1 MTTPVAVLGATGIV
15 GQKLIRI
22 LDTHPDFRVAEVAA
36 SERSQG
42 KAYKDAAAWKE
53 ETPIPQSVCRLP
65 VCHPQNIT
73 SPFALSALPAH
84 SAQTVEPRLAD
95 RGIHVVSNASAL
107 RMNKDIPLIIPE
119 INRQHLS
126 LIAQQ
131 NTPGKI
137 VTNPNCATIFVALAL
152 APLMELAELEHLS
165 VTTLQAIS
173 GAGHPGVSAFDLVGN
188 IIPNISGEEV
198 KIEQETKK
206 ILGSATT
213 PAPFSVTAHVH
224 RIPVLHGHTVALHLF
239 FKTPVTVEA
248 VKSQFAKSA
257 KHDPGLY
264 QIHEDAFRPQPLK
277 DLHSLDQRV
286 HIGRIKQGDRP
297 HIIGLI
303 SQGHNLVRGA
313 AGAALLNLQA
323 LKDYLA

>member
-1 MTTPVAVLGATGIV
+1 
-15 GQKLIRI
+15 
-22 LDTHPDFRVAEVAA
+22 
-36 SERSQG
+36 
-42 KAYKDAAAWKE
+42 
-53 ETPIPQSVCRLP
+53 
-65 VCHPQNIT
+65 
-73 SPFALSALPAH
+73 
-84 SAQTVEPRLAD
+84 
-95 RGIHVVSNASAL
+95 
-107 RMNKDIPLIIPE
+107 
-119 INRQHLS
+119 
-126 LIAQQ
+126 
-131 NTPGKI
+131 
-137 VTNPNCATIFVALAL
+137 
-152 APLMELAELEHLS
+152 MELAELEHLS